1 MEATRKA
8 MFLTGKVVNVIA
20 ASEATDKVERVAV
33 RIDDADSMFD
43 VIRVKNIH
51 SWPLNQKVWMEISR
65 YEPEQPTEP
74 LTLSPAAVVAAAE
87 NDL

>member
-1 MEATRKA
+1 
-8 MFLTGKVVNVIA
+8 MFLNGKVINVIA

-43 VIRVKNIH
+43 VIRVKNTH
-51 SWPLNQKVWMEISR
+51 SWPLNQKVWMEISGFKHAAV
-65 YEPEQPTEP
+65 PAGEP